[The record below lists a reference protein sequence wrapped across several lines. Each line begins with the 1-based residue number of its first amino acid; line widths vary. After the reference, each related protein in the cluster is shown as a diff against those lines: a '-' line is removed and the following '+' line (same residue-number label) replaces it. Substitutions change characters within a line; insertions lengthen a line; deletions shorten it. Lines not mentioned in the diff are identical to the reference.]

1 MFFCVGV
8 SRALGKEVL
17 ALDGGQLSG
26 VVGWELSD
34 GEQSTKLCM
43 PRLMQPRRV
52 VRRITPP
59 GGHDS
64 AD

>member
-1 MFFCVGV
+1 M
-8 SRALGKEVL
+8 L